1 MVYFD
6 FNWRNDSKKSFLKSI
21 LENRTINNY
30 ISIIQHAAFSEQWA
44 MDITRS
50 AFSIIYCYDH
60 ILFGIERKK
69 NILTQ
74 DVCGIKNKY

>member
-30 ISIIQHAAFSEQWA
+30 ISIIQYAAFSE
-44 MDITRS
+44 
-50 AFSIIYCYDH
+50 
-60 ILFGIERKK
+60 
-69 NILTQ
+69 
-74 DVCGIKNKY
+74 